1 MRSPRVAATW
11 KTAPPSQ
18 PRWPGAW
25 GELRF
30 ETRDGRP
37 IVPPPPGID
46 PTSGGTAHLR
56 RLAKGQGHRI
66 DGMTPMALDG
76 GQPPDYGLAIEM
88 LIHNDNPRQ
97 ARAGPSPP

>member
-1 MRSPRVAATW
+1 MPRVCAGSTMDGSMRV
-11 KTAPPSQ
+11 TIGILGSPD
-18 PRWPGAW
+18 

-56 RLAKGQGHRI
+56 QLAREHGHQI
-66 DGMTPMALDG
+66 GGMTPMALDA
-76 GQPPDYGLAIEM
+76 GQRPDYGLAIEM
-88 LIHNDNPRQ
+88 LIHNDNLRQ
-97 ARAGPSPP
+97 ARAGPSP